1 MNNSKLAERG
11 FLYIA
16 FGESFTKEALMSIK
30 TLKRFNSEPVAL
42 FTDQEKTSELDG
54 LVDLYGKIE
63 PQHIRAK
70 VDLVGNT
77 PFVKTV
83 YLDSDTVIVRNI
95 SDMFDILDRFDVG
108 LVHDYAR
115 KRLKYSKLVP
125 EYAAIPYGFS
135 EFNGGIMA
143 YNSSEATRDFLNM
156 WKQYFYK
163 YYQQT
168 NGWDQVSLRVSLWNS
183 NVKIHTFPFEYNIR
197 GKATR
202 EKVRN
207 LKHEFG
213 EDHLEPRIYHIHY
226 DREVHFGKFKYSLE
240 DLEEFE
246 TRIIEQCMDY

>member
-1 MNNSKLAERG
+1 MPKSMEKG

-30 TLKRFNSEPVAL
+30 SLKRYNNEPVL
-42 FTDQEKTSELDG
+42 LMTDQKINNEIESLIDI
-54 LVDLYGKIE
+54 YSQIE
-63 PQHIRAK
+63 PKHIRAK
-70 VDLVGNT
+70 VDFICHS
-77 PFVKTV
+77 PFQKTV
-83 YLDSDTVIVRNI
+83 YLDSDTVVTRNI
-95 SDMFDILDRFDVG
+95 SDMFDVLDRFDVG

-115 KRLKYSKLVP
+115 KRLKYSKLIP
-125 EYAAIPYGFS
+125 EYDDIPYSFS

-143 YNSSEATRDFLNM
+143 FNSTEETNSFFKLWRE
-156 WKQYFYK
+156 YFYK
-163 YYQQT
+163 YYNQT

-183 NVKIHTFPFEYNIR
+183 KVKIHTFPFEYNIR

-226 DREVHFGKFKYSLE
+226 DREVHFGKFKYKID
-240 DLEEFE
+240 DLEEYE
-246 TRIIEQCMDY
+246 KIIIDQCMDY

>member
-1 MNNSKLAERG
+1 MKKIDTG

-30 TLKRFNSEPVAL
+30 TLKRFNNEPVAL
-42 FTDQEKTSELDG
+42 FTDQEMTSDFEG
-54 LVDLYGKIE
+54 LVDLYAKIQ

-70 VDLVGNT
+70 VDLVGDT
-77 PFVKTV
+77 PFTKTV

-95 SDMFDILDRFDVG
+95 SDMFDVLDRFDVG

-125 EYAAIPYGFS
+125 EYEAIPYGFS

-143 YNSSEATRDFLNM
+143 YNSSNETKEFLDM

-197 GKATR
+197 GKSTR

-207 LKHEFG
+207 LKPEFG
-213 EDHLEPRIYHIHY
+213 EDHLAPRIYHIHY
-226 DREVHFGKFKYSLE
+226 DREVHFGKFKYNLD
-240 DLEEFE
+240 DLDEFE
-246 TRIIEQCMDY
+246 SKVIEQCMEY

>member
-1 MNNSKLAERG
+1 MQEKIAENG

-16 FGESFTKEALMSIK
+16 FGDAFTKEALMSIK
-30 TLKRFNSEPVAL
+30 SLRRYNAEPIAL
-42 FTDQEKTSELDG
+42 LTDQEQTDEMG
-54 LVDLYGKIE
+54 QIVDVYAKIQ
-63 PQHIRAK
+63 PNHIRAK
-70 VDLVGNT
+70 VDFVGFS
-77 PFVKTV
+77 PFVNTV
-83 YLDSDTVIVRNI
+83 YLDSDTLVVRNI
-95 SDMFDILDRFDVG
+95 SDMFDILKRFDVG

-125 EYAAIPYGFS
+125 EYESIPYGFS

-143 YNSSEATRDFLNM
+143 YNSSEATNNFLNT
-156 WKQYFYK
+156 WRQYFYK

>member
-1 MNNSKLAERG
+1 MEKIDKG

-42 FTDQEKTSELDG
+42 FTDQPRTEDFSG
-54 LVDLYGKIE
+54 LVDIYGKIE
-63 PQHIRAK
+63 PQHIRVK
-70 VDLVGNT
+70 VDFVGSS
-77 PFVKTV
+77 PFAKTV

-95 SDMFDILDRFDVG
+95 SDMFDVLDRFDVG

-125 EYAAIPYGFS
+125 EYEAIPYGFS

-143 YNSSEATRDFLNM
+143 YNSSDATREFLDM
-156 WKQYFYK
+156 WQKYFYK

-183 NVKIHTFPFEYNIR
+183 SVKIHTFPFEYNIR

-207 LKHEFG
+207 LKNEFG
-213 EDHLEPRIYHIHY
+213 EDHMEPRIYHIHY
-226 DREVHFGKFKYSLE
+226 DREVHFGKFNYNLE

-246 TRIIEQCMDY
+246 SRIIEQCMEF